1 MSTLKVLFIASS
13 NDRIG
18 SSMHQTGV
26 WLEEIAA
33 PYYVFLEAG
42 ASITMASP
50 NGGTVPLDTR
60 SESIIVATRHTKRFL
75 KDPEAMHFLLH
86 SSVLE
91 EINANDFD
99 VVYLPGGYAP
109 LWDLVDNKPLKQ
121 LLEIFNLQDKLIGL
135 VCHGVAALLSL
146 QNDVGEPLIQG
157 KQVTGF
163 SNTEEEYGGFARVVP
178 FFVETE
184 LIQRGAH
191 YSKNDNYVS
200 HVVADGN
207 IITGQNAASSEAVAK
222 KILLISAG
230 RRQDIPLKP
239 VMNS

>member
-33 PYYVFLEAG
+33 PYYVFKEAG
-42 ASITMASP
+42 ALVTIASP
-50 NGGTVPLDTR
+50 NGGAVPLDAR

-86 SSVLE
+86 STVLD
-91 EINANDFD
+91 EIKAADFD
-99 VVYLPGGYAP
+99 IVYLPGGYAP
-109 LWDLVDNKPLKQ
+109 LWDLADNKSLKK
-121 LLEIFNLQDKLIGL
+121 LLETFNRENKPIGL

-146 QNDVGEPLIQG
+146 QNDMGEPLIKG

-163 SNTEEEYGGFARVVP
+163 SNTEEEYGAFARLVP

-184 LIQRGAH
+184 MILLGAH
-191 YSKNDNYVS
+191 YSKSDNYVS
-200 HVVADGN
+200 YVVADGN

-222 KILLISAG
+222 KILLVLEN
-230 RRQDIPLKP
+230 RKYELPVEP
-239 VMNS
+239 VMNA